1 MRSPRWSV
9 VAAAVAVT
17 LLAGPAGCVAA
28 AAATAAPRHGG
39 ERFDLT
45 SRSSDSR
52 RDHLRA
58 TGVLNAR
65 GYAIPSPLVSGR
77 GSIKLQ
83 FLHGSVRLSIEVRSS
98 AATPPNLGSCTFSEI
113 YQGVYQVRG
122 GERRYS
128 GATGSGR
135 FKTEISG
142 RLVRSAGRC
151 VSKLAWFRK
160 HTLMWGSLAW

>member
-9 VAAAVAVT
+9 MAVAVAVT
-17 LLAGPAGCVAA
+17 LLAGPAASVAA
-28 AAATAAPRHGG
+28 AAATAAPRHGT

-45 SRSSDSR
+45 SRSSAAR

-77 GSIKLQ
+77 GAIKLQ
-83 FLHGSVRLSIEVRSS
+83 FLHGSVRLTIEVRSGVAS
-98 AATPPNLGSCTFSEI
+98 PPNLGNCTFSET
-113 YQGVYQVRG
+113 YTGVYQVRG
-122 GERRYS
+122 GERRYA

-135 FKTEISG
+135 FKTEITG

-151 VSKLAWFRK
+151 LSKLAWFRK
-160 HTLMWGSLAW
+160 RTLMWGSLAW